1 VITLVVGLDPGFPV
15 REWRRS
21 RGDSAR
27 TAHSDPSAAARCG
40 GRVVDRTGGVEA
52 HDAAPRLDLSH
63 GVASTNASPDAT
75 KVREQASF
83 TITTIAHR
91 SHANDTHRVGTD
103 GHRRAGEKIQQF
115 QTRITTIDVRSC

>member
-1 VITLVVGLDPGFPV
+1 MRCHVRSSRTITDP
-15 REWRRS
+15 
-21 RGDSAR
+21 
-27 TAHSDPSAAARCG
+27 
-40 GRVVDRTGGVEA
+40 
-52 HDAAPRLDLSH
+52 
-63 GVASTNASPDAT
+63 GVASANASPDAT

-91 SHANDTHRVGTD
+91 SHANDAHRVGTD